1 MLRKQLLHCQG
12 PRESKNKAGGY
23 KGIVGLLVVVVV
35 VVVVGGGGGGRG
47 KGGGG
52 GGRGHP

>member
-23 KGIVGLLVVVVV
+23 KGIVGLV
-35 VVVVGGGGGGRG
+35 VVVVGGLVEGETMDGCG
-47 KGGGG
+47 
-52 GGRGHP
+52 